1 MLCHN
6 LQSETC
12 VHPRIVSL
20 SDGGE
25 NVVVRRL
32 FLFSESRSVLIF
44 HCFSS
49 LSGLVVSAVHT
60 GSDTISEKL
69 SDSGFAKPSI
79 IYAKDT
85 KIGRAH
91 V

>member
-49 LSGLVVSAVHT
+49 LSGLVVSTVHT
-60 GSDTISEKL
+60 SSDPISVRKTL
-69 SDSGFAKPSI
+69 RFWI
-79 IYAKDT
+79 C
-85 KIGRAH
+85 
-91 V
+91 